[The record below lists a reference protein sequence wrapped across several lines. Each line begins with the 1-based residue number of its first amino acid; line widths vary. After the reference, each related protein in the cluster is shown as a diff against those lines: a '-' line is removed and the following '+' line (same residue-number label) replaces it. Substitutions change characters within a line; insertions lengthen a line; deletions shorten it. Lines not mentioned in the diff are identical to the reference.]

1 MTATAGRTVAM
12 GVTDDVEGQD
22 FRDMPFGNAL
32 VREARLRPEIAG
44 LTADLARYTDMLPFA
59 QEFPE
64 RFVNVGMAEQNLVCV
79 AAGLAHC
86 GYVPVATTYAVFATR
101 RAFDFIAIQCA
112 SSRANVKIVAGLPG
126 LSTGYGA
133 THQGIDDL
141 AHMRALPGMVVLD
154 PCDAVDIEMATAAM
168 LEYDGP
174 VYMRLLRGKVP
185 VVLGPGT
192 RPFELGRASLL
203 REGEDIGIVAAG
215 TMVQRALQAAAVL
228 ESSGVRAAVL
238 KATSLKP
245 FDSQAVV
252 ELSRA
257 TGALVTAEN
266 HSVVGGLFSATAE
279 CLARHDAVVP
289 VEAVGL
295 QDEFGTCGSLPYLA
309 ERHGLST
316 GDIVRAA
323 EAAIARKHRKG
334 SRA

>member
-1 MTATAGRTVAM
+1 MTTTAGRTVAM
-12 GVTDDVEGQD
+12 GVTEDVQGQD

-44 LTADLARYTDMLPFA
+44 LSADLARYTDMLPFA
-59 QEFPE
+59 EEFPD

-101 RAFDFIAIQCA
+101 RAFDFVAIQCA
-112 SSRANVKIVAGLPG
+112 SSHANVKIVAGLPG
-126 LSTGYGA
+126 LTTGYGA

-154 PCDAVDIEMATAAM
+154 PCDAIDTELATAAM

-185 VVLGPGT
+185 VVLGPETG
-192 RPFELGRASLL
+192 PFEIGRASLL
-203 REGEDIGIVAAG
+203 REGEDVGIVASG
-215 TMVQRALQAAAVL
+215 VMVQRALEAAEVL
-228 ESSGVRAAVL
+228 ESSGVHAAVL

-245 FDSQAVV
+245 FDSAAVL
-252 ELSRA
+252 ELARA

-279 CLARHDAVVP
+279 CLARHGATVP
-289 VEAVGL
+289 VQPIGL

-309 ERHGLST
+309 ERHGLAT
-316 GDIVRAA
+316 ADIVTAA
-323 EAAIARKHRKG
+323 GAAVARKHG
-334 SRA
+334 GGVPA